1 MSLGETGGKELRIA
15 SIYISPGNFVA
26 EKWVACGGKKST
38 EKGEGLSVLFRT
50 FKFYMGAITA
60 CLHTQ
65 GNDSV
70 EREH

>member
-1 MSLGETGGKELRIA
+1 M
-15 SIYISPGNFVA
+15 VA
-26 EKWVACGGKKST
+26 GRGKKST
-38 EKGEGLSVLFRT
+38 EKKVKCCLCCLGLLN
-50 FKFYMGAITA
+50 FYMGAITA